1 MALAYIYKTQGQIE
15 QANQYLALSA
25 EIDNTEAM
33 FFLGKSYLA
42 SNQPYHVETNPKK
55 AFYWLNK
62 AAQNGNIC
70 LLYTSPSPRDISGPR
85 MPSSA

>member
-42 SNQPYHVETNPKK
+42 SNQLIQKK
-55 AFYWLNK
+55 LFIGLIK
-62 AAQNGNIC
+62 
-70 LLYTSPSPRDISGPR
+70 LLQMVI
-85 MPSSA
+85 

>member
-42 SNQPYHVETNPKK
+42 SNQPYYVETNQKK

-62 AAQNGNIC
+62 AAQNGNIEAMKLIC
-70 LLYTSPSPRDISGPR
+70 DNNLYSK
-85 MPSSA
+85 

>member
-1 MALAYIYKTQGQIE
+1 MIKTIVSNYATIVYLALAYIYKTQGQIE

-42 SNQPYHVETNPKK
+42 SNQPYHGLKISLTKNV
-55 AFYWLNK
+55 FLNK
-62 AAQNGNIC
+62 I
-70 LLYTSPSPRDISGPR
+70 
-85 MPSSA
+85 